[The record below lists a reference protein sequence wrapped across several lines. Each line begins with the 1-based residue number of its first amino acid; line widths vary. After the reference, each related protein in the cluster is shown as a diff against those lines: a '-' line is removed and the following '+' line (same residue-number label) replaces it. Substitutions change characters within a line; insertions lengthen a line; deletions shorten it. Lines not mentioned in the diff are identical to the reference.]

1 VNGPSPVEQKLQRAA
16 AEILGLIQGR
26 DTAKAFQKISAFR
39 GDALVTRFT
48 LIRLLVSAGQQNR
61 DRAVLT
67 CALDAFERLKSKAKG
82 PLGPETYYDIA
93 NGYLELFALAVHD
106 DGTNVFSCEDVVA
119 AAQRYGERGAA
130 DGPRAL
136 TNLGNLYD
144 ETGRPVEAL
153 RCYERALA
161 IDPEFG
167 MALGNKAMAIQ
178 TLASVT
184 EYTVT
189 HLIQAHQLYEAAI
202 ERAESVA
209 EAGLDGSL
217 ESFREHDEAIVSYLT
232 SIGRADRLDQDLRHE
247 PYDDSGLSEFVR
259 FYTRFSLEHD
269 LYLNTHLA
277 DRTAEASIGD
287 EIVPPLVTRVD
298 DSDDRRYVDD
308 IMFRL
313 NEILESY
320 MTARMALVQSQY
332 LDDDFSVISRQT
344 SLINLED
351 GSASNIYVGHLK
363 MAYKEAFAALDKI
376 AVLLNHYLEL
386 GLPEQQCYYGTVW
399 YEHGPDGRPT
409 DPRVVAAKITAEGHR
424 LFGLYL
430 LCKDLCGSKYSDIRN
445 ALTHRYLRVYTTEPK
460 PRRAY
465 LFDEMT
471 ATTTEVL
478 YKVKCAIM
486 YAALFVW
493 SKENQKGENHPTV
506 QAHLNTNQL
515 LDQWSRSGLGASA
528 ATAAP
533 VKGRSKP
540 STLLGGL
547 ARWLRRHL
555 PSRLARSGATRPL
568 RVRAW

>member
-1 VNGPSPVEQKLQRAA
+1 VTVPSPVEQKLQRAA
-16 AEILGLIQGR
+16 AEILSLIQSR
-26 DTAKAFQKISAFR
+26 DTAKAFQKISAFQ
-39 GDALVTRFT
+39 GDASVTRFT
-48 LIRLLVSAGQQNR
+48 LIRRLVSAGQQDR

-67 CALDAFERLKSKAKG
+67 CALEAFDRLKSKAKG
-82 PLGPETYYDIA
+82 PLGPQTYYDIA

-106 DGTNVFSCEDVVA
+106 DGASVFDCEDVVA
-119 AAQRYGERGAA
+119 NAQRCGERGAA

-178 TLASVT
+178 TLAPVT
-184 EYTVT
+184 RYTVT
-189 HLIQAHQLYEAAI
+189 HLIQAHQLYQAAI

-217 ESFREHDEAIVSYLT
+217 ETFRERDEAIVSYLT
-232 SIGRADRLDQDLRHE
+232 SVGRADRLDQDLRHE
-247 PYDDSGLSEFVR
+247 PYDDSGLSELVR
-259 FYTRFSLEHD
+259 FYTRFCLEHD

-277 DRTAEASIGD
+277 DRAAEASIGD
-287 EIVPPLVTRVD
+287 EIVPPLVTRVG

-332 LDDDFSVISRQT
+332 LCDDFSAISRQT
-344 SLINLED
+344 SLVNLED

-399 YEHGPDGRPT
+399 YEHGPDGKPSE
-409 DPRVVAAKITAEGHR
+409 PRVVAPAVKAAGHR

-430 LCKDLCGSKYSDIRN
+430 LCNDLFGSKYSDTRN

-460 PRRAY
+460 PKRAC

-471 ATTTEVL
+471 TTATEVL
-478 YKVKCAIM
+478 YKVKCAIT
-486 YAALFVW
+486 YAVLFIW
-493 SKENQKGENHPTV
+493 SKENQKRGNQPTV
-506 QAHLNTNQL
+506 QAHLNTDQH
-515 LDQWSRSGLGASA
+515 LDQWRQPSLGASA

-533 VKGRSKP
+533 VEGSSRP
-540 STLLGGL
+540 ATLLGGL
-547 ARWLRRHL
+547 AGYGDTCRRK
-555 PSRLARSGATRPL
+555 PAAG
-568 RVRAW
+568 

>member
-1 VNGPSPVEQKLQRAA
+1 VTDPSAAQQKLQSAA
-16 AEILGLIQGR
+16 GEILGLIRDG
-26 DTAKAFQKISAFR
+26 DTARAFQKIAAFQ
-39 GDALVTRFT
+39 GDASVTRYT
-48 LIRLLVSAGQQNR
+48 LIRLLVSTGQQNQ

-67 CALDAFERLKSKAKG
+67 CALEAFERLKAKAKG

-93 NGYLELFALAVHD
+93 NGYLELFDLAVHT
-106 DGTNVFSCEDVVA
+106 DGANVFDCEEGVTA
-119 AAQRYGERGAA
+119 ALRYGERGAA

-178 TLASVT
+178 ILAPVT
-184 EYTVT
+184 RYSVT
-189 HLIQAHQLYEAAI
+189 HLIQAHQLYRAATR
-202 ERAESVA
+202 RAESVA

-217 ESFREHDEAIVSYLT
+217 ESFRQHDEAIVGYLT

-259 FYTRFSLEHD
+259 FYTRFCLEHD

-277 DRTAEASIGD
+277 DRAAAASIGD
-287 EIVPPLVTRVD
+287 EIVPVLVTRVG

-332 LDDDFSVISRQT
+332 VCDDFSAVSRQT
-344 SLINLED
+344 TLVNLED

-376 AVLLNHYLEL
+376 AVLINHYLEL

-399 YEHGPDGRPT
+399 YQHGQDGKPSE
-409 DPRVVAAKITAEGHR
+409 PRVVAPAVKAAGYR

-445 ALTHRYLRVYTTEPK
+445 ALTHRYLRVYTTDPK
-460 PRRAY
+460 PKGVY
-465 LFDEMT
+465 LFDDLT

-478 YKVKCAIM
+478 YKVKCAVT

-493 SKENQKGENHPTV
+493 SKENQKHGDHPTV
-506 QAHLNTNQL
+506 QAHLSTDQH
-515 LDQWSRSGLGASA
+515 LDQWRRPGLGATP

-533 VKGRSKP
+533 AEASSRQP
-540 STLLGGL
+540 TLLGRL
-547 ARWLRRHL
+547 AGWLRRYL
-555 PSRLARSGATRPL
+555 
-568 RVRAW
+568 

>member
-1 VNGPSPVEQKLQRAA
+1 MNDPRSAVRERLYCAA
-16 AEILGLIQGR
+16 DEILGLIRGGQT
-26 DTAKAFQKISAFR
+26 DKAFQKIAAFR
-39 GDALVTRFT
+39 GDGSVTRFT
-48 LIRLLVSAGQQNR
+48 LIRLLVSTGQQDR

-67 CALDAFERLKSKAKG
+67 RALDAFERLKSKAKG

-93 NGYLELFALAVHD
+93 NGYLELYALAVYT
-106 DGTNVFSCEDVVA
+106 DGANVFDCEETVTA
-119 AAQRYGERGAA
+119 ALRYGLRGAA

-153 RCYERALA
+153 GSYERALA

-178 TLASVT
+178 TLAPVT
-184 EYTVT
+184 RYPVT
-189 HLIQAHQLYEAAI
+189 HLIQAHQLYQAAI

-217 ESFREHDEAIVSYLT
+217 ESFRTQNDEIVRYLT

-247 PYDDSGLSEFVR
+247 PYDDGALSEFVR
-259 FYTRFSLEHD
+259 FYTRFCLQHD

-277 DRTAEASIGD
+277 DRQAEASIGD
-287 EIVPPLVTRVD
+287 EIVPVLTTRVG

-320 MTARMALVQSQY
+320 MTARTALVQSQY
-332 LDDDFSVISRQT
+332 VSDDFSAISRMT
-344 SLINLED
+344 TLVNLED
-351 GSASNIYVGHLK
+351 GSASNMYVGHIK

-376 AVLLNHYLEL
+376 AVLINNYLAL

-399 YEHGPDGRPT
+399 YEHGPDGKPG
-409 DPRVVAAKITAEGHR
+409 DPRVLAPQVKAAGYR

-445 ALTHRYLRVYTTEPK
+445 ALTHRYLRVYTAGPRPK
-460 PRRAY
+460 GAY
-465 LFDEMT
+465 LFDDLT
-471 ATTTEVL
+471 ATTIEAM
-478 YKVKCAIM
+478 YKIKCAIT
-486 YAALFVW
+486 YAALFIW
-493 SKENQKGENHPTV
+493 HAEDQKHAGQRTA
-506 QAHLNTNQL
+506 QMHLSVDQQL
-515 LDQWSRSGLGASA
+515 DDWRGPDLDSA
-528 ATAAP
+528 AVTIE
-533 VKGRSKP
+533 RTDS
-540 STLLGGL
+540 
-547 ARWLRRHL
+547 RRL
-555 PSRLARSGATRPL
+555 D
-568 RVRAW
+568 